1 MIYFASQLTTDL
13 LSTNEQHRLRVFEV
27 ILHDVVLI
35 LYLCMYPS
43 SSSLLIFPFT
53 IIKTRSDS

>member
-1 MIYFASQLTTDL
+1 LLIMIYFVSQLTTDL

-35 LYLCMYPS
+35 LYLCS
-43 SSSLLIFPFT
+43 HLLP
-53 IIKTRSDS
+53 RC